1 MPFKKDGD
9 NKVLLWWPSI
19 SLHTWN
25 FFHWSKTCRKNP
37 QQKVPPKWFNS
48 CPFYPLIGGHV
59 LTIPKKSRFHHP
71 QKMKNI
77 LNQGI
82 RLYKIEKEV
91 CLNHQV
97 RWDFYGLW
105 VFPETCFVSTP
116 STLNSWH
123 TVDGCHFCCG
133 RNRTTATSC
142 RCTLPQALFWCA
154 KALLAAEL
162 ICAFRRIPHER
173 NPGLLGLRK
182 GVYYPLIYRDNNEAL
197 ECHKDFDQLGGSS
210 QSVSCLRIGLW
221 DPFQMAELHGL

>member
-82 RLYKIEKEV
+82 RLYQMEKKSAWITRSAEIPMA
-91 CLNHQV
+91 
-97 RWDFYGLW
+97 YG
-105 VFPETCFVSTP
+105 FPRHRFPPLPLTK
-116 STLNSWH
+116 SWH
-123 TVDGCHFCCG
+123 TVDG
-133 RNRTTATSC
+133 
-142 RCTLPQALFWCA
+142 LPF
-154 KALLAAEL
+154 LLWKKW
-162 ICAFRRIPHER
+162 P
-173 NPGLLGLRK
+173 
-182 GVYYPLIYRDNNEAL
+182 NNGNVFAGAP
-197 ECHKDFDQLGGSS
+197 CHKHCFDVQK
-210 QSVSCLRIGLW
+210 R
-221 DPFQMAELHGL
+221 F

>member
-82 RLYKIEKEV
+82 RLYKIEKRSLLESPGPLRFLWPMGFPRDLFRFHPFHSQFMTYCWWLPFLLWKKSNNGNV
-91 CLNHQV
+91 LQV
-97 RWDFYGLW
+97 HL
-105 VFPETCFVSTP
+105 
-116 STLNSWH
+116 
-123 TVDGCHFCCG
+123 
-133 RNRTTATSC
+133 ATSIVLMC
-142 RCTLPQALFWCA
+142 KSASSSWIDLCLSQDSTWTKPWCA
-154 KALLAAEL
+154 W
-162 ICAFRRIPHER
+162 
-173 NPGLLGLRK
+173 
-182 GVYYPLIYRDNNEAL
+182 VT
-197 ECHKDFDQLGGSS
+197 
-210 QSVSCLRIGLW
+210 
-221 DPFQMAELHGL
+221 